1 MSSVCQLTV
10 APAESYKNRSILA
23 IALKQNKVSEINM
36 NKLSQS
42 FFNTSSNLN

>member
-10 APAESYKNRSILA
+10 VPAESYKNRSILA
-23 IALKQNKVSEINM
+23 IALKQNKVSEINV

-42 FFNTSSNLN
+42 FNTSSNLN

>member
-10 APAESYKNRSILA
+10 VPAESYKNRSILA

-36 NKLSQS
+36 NKLLQS
-42 FFNTSSNLN
+42 FNTSSNLN

>member
-10 APAESYKNRSILA
+10 VPAESYKNRSILA

-36 NKLSQS
+36 NKLPQS
-42 FFNTSSNLN
+42 FNTSSNLN

>member
-42 FFNTSSNLN
+42 FNTSSNLN

>member
-10 APAESYKNRSILA
+10 VPAESHKNRSILA

-42 FFNTSSNLN
+42 FNTSSNLN